1 MLTVSSPLMGKELA
15 KFAYLLMVP
24 ARVDPP
30 AAHTVLA

>member
-24 ARVDPP
+24 SRAFLPLP
-30 AAHTVLA
+30 IWG